1 MVFLGQF
8 PTFLNT
14 RLPQRPWPRLMSIS
28 AGLVPGRGTSGS
40 TVWTR
45 SPERSAKPPRKNCSS
60 AHFPLLE
67 QEGLSRVVFKCL
79 SRPPRTLLS
88 SVLSDALEKVI
99 KITNKACDVVS
110 PTRQMRKQ
118 VDGGDAL
125 VPVTRLRASCVP
137 RVSWFPARVGWEHSL
152 ITCSGPRP
160 PRGTWGC

>member
-28 AGLVPGRGTSGS
+28 AGLVPGRGTSES

-45 SPERSAKPPRKNCSS
+45 SPERSAKPPRKNCSR

-110 PTRQMRKQ
+110 HYTSQEDR
-118 VDGGDAL
+118 L
-125 VPVTRLRASCVP
+125 VWRYSGVSYKEGPLPPCSPQPAGTVQRAE
-137 RVSWFPARVGWEHSL
+137 FKLDFSL
-152 ITCSGPRP
+152 HFRP
-160 PRGTWGC
+160 CAVYTSL